1 MRVAIACRSLSLR
14 VLPHLRN
21 QPLIP
26 HIYLKLL
33 QCCAHRD
40 PTGHRLKGRLSNAV
54 LAIDCGIGTYARH
67 TVIMVQRRKARHTIP
82 YDRAPNAKQVTAR
95 LARIRE
101 SRKGRTIDLRLPAVH
116 KSGPDQSPAEHY
128 EYRQGS
134 ASSQPLLERS
144 THSPARQFSVCPRW
158 IKQDPYI
165 PCQVSGL
172 GLALRLVRSSRY
184 SLFRLG
190 YRRRRLE
197 RNFQRWPLSSGA
209 VDESLQLQARTGMR
223 YSL

>member
-21 QPLIP
+21 QPRIP

-82 YDRAPNAKQVTAR
+82 YDRPPNAKQGTAR
-95 LARIRE
+95 
-101 SRKGRTIDLRLPAVH
+101 
-116 KSGPDQSPAEHY
+116 PDQSPAEHY